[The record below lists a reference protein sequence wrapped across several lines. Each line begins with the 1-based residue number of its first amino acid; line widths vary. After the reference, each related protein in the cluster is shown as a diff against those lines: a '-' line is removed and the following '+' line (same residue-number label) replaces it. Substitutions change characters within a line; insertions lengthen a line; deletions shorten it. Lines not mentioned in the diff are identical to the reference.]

1 MKRYTEMF
9 VHISVLQYAHIHTQ
23 DVDVFECSQQHKEWQ
38 DAWDEGDKIEVEKQG
53 LDEHGMF

>member
-1 MKRYTEMF
+1 MKRYSEMF
-9 VHISVLQYAHIHTQ
+9 VHSSVLQYAHIHTQ
-23 DVDVFECSQQHKEWQ
+23 DADVFECSQQHKEWQ